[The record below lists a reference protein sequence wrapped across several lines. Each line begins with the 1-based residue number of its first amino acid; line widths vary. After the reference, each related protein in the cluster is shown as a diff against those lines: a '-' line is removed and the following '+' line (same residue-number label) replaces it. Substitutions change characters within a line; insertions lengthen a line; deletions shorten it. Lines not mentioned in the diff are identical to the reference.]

1 MGNVINEIMKKL
13 FFFSVL
19 AILILF
25 SISKLYTSPEKKMLR
40 DFAQDVINEDVKLEK
55 IINQYI
61 PCDKRAIKLNVLIL
75 EFIRSE
81 YKKHPGN
88 ISVYTFKERENDEI
102 FKGLVSDHY
111 ENVYL
116 IDFGEKLSFPIL
128 LNEDS
133 KIIALSVMNKGGTQ
147 FFIITGNK

>member
-1 MGNVINEIMKKL
+1 MRKKS
-13 FFFSVL
+13 FFLVL
-19 AILILF
+19 AILILI
-25 SISKLYTSPEKKMLR
+25 SILKLYSSPEKRMLK
-40 DFAQDVINEDVKLEK
+40 DFATDVINEDIKFEK

-61 PCDKRAIKLNVLIL
+61 PCDKRAIKLNILIL

-88 ISVYTFKERENDEI
+88 ISVYTFKEKENDEI

-116 IDFGEKLSFPIL
+116 IYFGEKLSLPIL